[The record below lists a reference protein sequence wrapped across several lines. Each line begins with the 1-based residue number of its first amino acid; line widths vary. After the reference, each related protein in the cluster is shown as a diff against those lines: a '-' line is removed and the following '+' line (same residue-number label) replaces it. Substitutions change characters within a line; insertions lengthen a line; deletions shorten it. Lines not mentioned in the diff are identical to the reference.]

1 MPAQRNT
8 LAIAVLVILATTQ
21 FGFAQIGRIW
31 SFEERRAE
39 SDLVVIAAKGTTREI
54 GKSTLL
60 NSFPVI
66 EVSTDFR
73 VLLTLKGDAVEV
85 LRLRHYRWDRER
97 LGPGGVVNG
106 PHELSF
112 SPSAGRSP
120 DYLLFL
126 KKDADG
132 SFSPVSGHTFP
143 GDDVFSL
150 RQPL

>member
-1 MPAQRNT
+1 VRKSAF
-8 LAIAVLVILATTQ
+8 AIALLAVFATTQ
-21 FGFAQIGRIW
+21 PGFAQIGRLW

-39 SDLVVIAAKGTTREI
+39 SDLVVVATRGTTREI
-54 GKSTLL
+54 GKTTLL
-60 NSFPVI
+60 SDFPVI
-66 EVSTDFR
+66 EVSTVFR
-73 VLLTLKGDAVEV
+73 VVLTLKGDAVDT

-97 LGPGGVVNG
+97 LPRGSGVVNG

-112 SPSAGRSP
+112 SPSGGQSP

-143 GDDVFSL
+143 GEGVFSL